1 MALCVSMDESTICI
15 LLVLDPSYWST
26 VSLDI
31 LVLFFL
37 RAQASRSHSSFSL
50 CLLYLPPTFFCRMTF
65 KILKP
70 WQGGVWATSGQGAPG
85 LIGYVQHFS
94 MVDPAFALLGLGLVI
109 ATAL

>member
-15 LLVLDPSYWST
+15 PLVLDPSYWST

-50 CLLYLPPTFFCRMTF
+50 CLLYLPPTFLCRMTF

-70 WQGGVWATSGQGAPG
+70 WQGGVCGHQWSGSSWPDRLRAAFFPWWILHLHSWAWAWS
-85 LIGYVQHFS
+85 
-94 MVDPAFALLGLGLVI
+94 
-109 ATAL
+109 